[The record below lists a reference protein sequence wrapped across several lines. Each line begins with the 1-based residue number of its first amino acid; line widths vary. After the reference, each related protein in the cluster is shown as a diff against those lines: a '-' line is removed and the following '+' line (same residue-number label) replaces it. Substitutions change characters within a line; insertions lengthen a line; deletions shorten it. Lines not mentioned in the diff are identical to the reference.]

1 MECRKTKDQ
10 LYKLFE
16 RTTDGVGA
24 LNTRRQQQHTSI
36 DLIRNN
42 FQVFIQNND
51 RSSLSLF
58 FFMSLFLFFLATF
71 LSLFIPYQFTVFLFI
86 FLRSLSLSLCF
97 LFSFLFV
104 FLSFSLMLHPQQPFP
119 LGQQTKHTLE
129 GVWVSWLVL
138 PSREKLCE

>member
-86 FLRSLSLSLCF
+86 FLRSLSLSLSLS
-97 LFSFLFV
+97 LFSL
-104 FLSFSLMLHPQQPFP
+104 FLSFCLPLSCFTLNNHSLQVNKLS
-119 LGQQTKHTLE
+119 TLWR
-129 GVWVSWLVL
+129 GFG
-138 PSREKLCE
+138 